1 MTCIGGTLTQNL
13 FGDFQ
18 LSRILID
25 MHWWDLNKTLFFQC
39 YSLRMKLGHW
49 REQSIVATESII
61 DIEKEETIIYCIF
74 CI

>member
-1 MTCIGGTLTQNL
+1 
-13 FGDFQ
+13 
-18 LSRILID
+18 

-61 DIEKEETIIYCIF
+61 DIEKEETIIYCIY
-74 CI
+74 CK